1 LRDLEAI
8 GLIVKIKTGNIRS
21 EMLRGK
27 IRAGGRASEFL
38 YLGAIEPL
46 RQLKAFAQTKRG
58 AKPILRSLT

>member
-1 LRDLEAI
+1 MAKATATLRDLEAI

-38 YLGAIEPL
+38 YLGAIGVS
-46 RQLKAFAQTKRG
+46 KRYQW
-58 AKPILRSLT
+58 